1 MSFDCSEFKEIADKI
16 QNFKS
21 LPNEGRY
28 RTAIGR
34 YYYFIFLKIRD
45 TIYGIDE
52 REEIKKYYFSGLIH
66 KFIRL
71 YLFELS
77 KIIGNRKLIRVA
89 NKLKKLH
96 NLRKKSDY
104 NIGDKINTMDVK
116 DAKKYVDDILYLLNT
131 VEFQGVVGFE
141 NILKHLKKIGEEERE
156 EEGDEYK
163 YFPRINQLG

>member
-1 MSFDCSEFKEIADKI
+1 MSFDYIADKI

-21 LPNEGRY
+21 LPNEGKY

-116 DAKKYVDDILYLLNT
+116 DASMLMISYIC
-131 VEFQGVVGFE
+131 
-141 NILKHLKKIGEEERE
+141 
-156 EEGDEYK
+156 
-163 YFPRINQLG
+163 

>member
-1 MSFDCSEFKEIADKI
+1 M
-16 QNFKS
+16 
-21 LPNEGRY
+21 
-28 RTAIGR
+28 
-34 YYYFIFLKIRD
+34 
-45 TIYGIDE
+45 
-52 REEIKKYYFSGLIH
+52 
-66 KFIRL
+66 
-71 YLFELS
+71 
-77 KIIGNRKLIRVA
+77 A

-141 NILKHLKKIGEEERE
+141 NILKHLKKIGEEGGEK
-156 EEGDEYK
+156 EGDEYK